1 MYYSNVKKII
11 ISFVTLLFIYSC
23 AKPHVVETR
32 QYGDADKSC
41 SQLDDEIYRTEQV
54 IKDAKEERGLTGTN
68 IASTLFWLPGLAAT
82 YMNVNK
88 AVEAGEERLDVLYN
102 LKAKKNC

>member
-1 MYYSNVKKII
+1 MQKLL
-11 ISFVTLLFIYSC
+11 ISLTIFLFIFAC
-23 AKPHVVETR
+23 AKPHVVDTR

-68 IASTLFWLPGLAAT
+68 IAATLFWLPGLAAT
-82 YMNVNK
+82 YMNLNK

>member
-1 MYYSNVKKII
+1 M
-11 ISFVTLLFIYSC
+11 LLFIYSC

-54 IKDAKEERGLTGTN
+54 IKDAKEERGLTVG
-68 IASTLFWLPGLAAT
+68 
-82 YMNVNK
+82 
-88 AVEAGEERLDVLYN
+88 
-102 LKAKKNC
+102 